1 MNGGTEN
8 WWANYGLLT
17 HVVGQVGVQ
26 MEKKNIGTPI
36 LNEALNQVQVNSRT
50 NKKRKTMD
58 AFRK

>member
-1 MNGGTEN
+1 MNSSTEN
-8 WWANYGLLT
+8 WWANYGLLP

-26 MEKKNIGTPI
+26 MEEKNIGIPI

-50 NKKRKTMD
+50 NKKRKMMD